1 MDWKNW
7 HDRYDNPDSPF
18 VVRLETIRTCI
29 RAALDQA
36 PPGPLRAVSA
46 CAGQGRDLIPV
57 LAEHPRGRD
66 VRARLVELDAE
77 NAEHARELAAQAGLA
92 GVEVVTGDA
101 ALTDH
106 YLDLAP
112 AHLVLLCGIFG
123 NIVPADIERTVGT
136 CVGLCARGGTVVWTR
151 GRDADPTM
159 VPAITSWFERAGFAE
174 SFLTPEGHDLCVGAH
189 RHLAEPEPLEPGL
202 SMFEFI
208 GYDVL
213 YPRPA

>member
-1 MDWKNW
+1 MDWKSW
-7 HDRYDNPDSPF
+7 HERYDNPDSPF
-18 VVRLETIRTCI
+18 VGRLETIKACV
-29 RAALDQA
+29 RAALDEA
-36 PPGPLRAVSA
+36 PPGPLRALSA

-66 VRARLVELDAE
+66 VRARLVELDPE
-77 NAEHARELAAQAGLA
+77 NAAFARESAAHAGLD

-123 NIVPADIERTVGT
+123 NIVPADIERTVRT
-136 CVGLCARGGTVVWTR
+136 CAALCARGGTVVWTR
-151 GRDADPTM
+151 GRNADPSLPPTI
-159 VPAITSWFERAGFAE
+159 ASWFERAGFAE
-174 SFLTPEGHDLCVGAH
+174 SFRSPEGIDLYVSAH
-189 RHLAEPEPLEPGL
+189 RHVAEPEPLEPGR

>member
-18 VVRLETIRTCI
+18 VVRLETIRACI
-29 RAALDQA
+29 RVALDEA
-36 PPGPLRAVSA
+36 PPGRLRAVSA

-57 LAEHPRGRD
+57 LAAHPRGRD
-66 VRARLVELDAE
+66 VRALLVELDPD
-77 NAEHARELAAQAGLA
+77 NAAHARELAAAAGLE

-101 ALTDH
+101 SLTDH
-106 YLDLAP
+106 YLALAP

-123 NIVPADIERTVGT
+123 NIVPADIERTVRT
-136 CVGLCARGGTVVWTR
+136 SAALCERGGTVIWTR
-151 GRDADPTM
+151 GRDADPAM
-159 VPAITSWFERAGFAE
+159 VPAIASWFERDGFAE
-174 SFLTPEGHDLCVGAH
+174 VFRSPEGLDLCVGAH
-189 RHLAEPEPLEPGL
+189 RRTEEPRPLEPGQ

-213 YPRPA
+213 HPRPA

>member
-7 HDRYDNPDSPF
+7 HSRYDDPASPF
-18 VVRLETIRTCI
+18 VARLETIRARI
-29 RAALDQA
+29 RVALDEA

-66 VRARLVELDAE
+66 VRARLVELDPA
-77 NAEHARELAAQAGLA
+77 NAAAARDLAAQAGLD

-106 YLDLAP
+106 YRDLAP

-123 NIVPADIERTVGT
+123 NIVPPDIERTIRA
-136 CVGLCARGGTVVWTR
+136 CAALCARGGTVVWTR
-151 GRDADPTM
+151 GRDADPALL
-159 VPAITSWFERAGFAE
+159 PLIGSWFAREGFAE
-174 SFLTPEGHDLCVGAH
+174 TFLTPEGIDLCVGTH
-189 RHLAEPEPLEPGL
+189 RRVADPVPLEAGA

-213 YPRPA
+213 HPRPA